1 MLFYL
6 DDKPYDQ
13 AAIQQRWTILDGI
26 AALKPCR
33 RIAVCTQDTFEWL
46 AIALY
51 CRERG
56 LSVAPIHPDTPHAVA
71 FEKATAFGCDALIW
85 QHAEQL
91 QTLEPS
97 TEPGGTLIQFSSG
110 TTGAPK
116 QIERRWADIDIEI
129 EHYNQTIQLEPDV
142 VPVVACSITH
152 SYGFIC
158 GLLASM
164 ARGATPHIITGWN
177 PKHLLRTLQ
186 QYSKPLLYSSP
197 VFIKTL
203 LMLWRDAQPLYGV
216 MTSGA
221 VMPEQDFAVLQKKAR
236 HIWQQYGCSEA
247 GCVALA
253 YQPDNAGVMGRALGH
268 CQLVTSRNPVAPT
281 EVIVRQNGRD
291 IHTGDAGYL
300 DSTDNPQLHFC
311 GRIDDTI
318 ITAGFNV
325 FPQEVEH
332 ALTMHPAIAEAVVFS
347 MPDPLAGERVAA
359 IYMAATALTD
369 EQLRE
374 LYQQHLNSHQ
384 KPSWIQRV
392 DKIPRL
398 ANGKI
403 SRRQLTQRF
412 FNQAAQQPGTTNN
425 EGAPA

>member
-33 RIAVCTQDTFEWL
+33 RIAVCTHDTAEWL
-46 AIALY
+46 ALALY

-56 LSVAPIHPDTPHAVA
+56 LSVAPIHAETPHAIA
-71 FEKATAFGCDALIW
+71 REKAAALDCDGFIW
-85 QHAEQL
+85 QHAENFQAL
-91 QTLEPS
+91 TPN
-97 TEPGGTLIQFSSG
+97 TKTAGTLIQFSSG

-116 QIERRWADIDIEI
+116 QIERHWADIDIEI
-129 EHYNQTIQLEPDV
+129 EHYNRAIDLAADIT
-142 VPVVACSITH
+142 PVVACSVTH
-152 SYGFIC
+152 SYGLIC

-164 ARGATPHIITGWN
+164 ARGATPHIISGWN

-203 LMLWRDAQPLYGV
+203 LMLWRDPQPLYGV

-221 VMPEQDFAVLQKKAR
+221 VMPEQDFAVLQNKAR

-247 GCVALA
+247 GCVTLA
-253 YQPDNAGVMGRALGH
+253 YQPQNAAVMGRALGH
-268 CQLVTSRNPVAPT
+268 CQLIAGTDSATPG
-281 EVIVRQNGRD
+281 EVIIRQGRRD
-291 IHTGDAGYL
+291 IYTGDAGYL
-300 DSTDNPQLHFC
+300 DAGDNPPLHFC

-318 ITAGFNV
+318 ISAGFNV
-325 FPQEVEH
+325 YPQEVER
-332 ALTMHPAIAEAVVFS
+332 ALMTHPAIIEAVVFS
-347 MPDPLAGERVAA
+347 MPDPLAGARVAA
-359 IYMAATALTD
+359 IYTAAEALNE

-374 LYQQHLNSHQ
+374 LYQQQLTRHQ
-384 KPSWIQRV
+384 RPAWIQHI
-392 DKIPRL
+392 DNIPRL

-403 SRRQLTQRF
+403 SRRQLTQKF
-412 FNQAAQQPGTTNN
+412 FSQTRQEPHRTVN
-425 EGAPA
+425 EEALI